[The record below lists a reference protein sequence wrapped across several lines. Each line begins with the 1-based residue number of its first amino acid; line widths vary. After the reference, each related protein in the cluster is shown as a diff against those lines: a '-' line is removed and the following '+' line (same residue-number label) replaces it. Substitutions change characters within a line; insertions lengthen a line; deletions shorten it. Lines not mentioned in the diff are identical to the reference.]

1 MAEKSFLEKFNK
13 YEPTD
18 TEIIRVLSRVY
29 NYTVRLSKE
38 QRLIECDVHFDD
50 IVDKSLLYRIENEIK
65 AAYSLN
71 FMKILPKYHESL
83 FGSQYFEQ
91 ILLEAERVGIVAKG
105 FFSGCDWEISGES
118 ITITIP
124 FQEGGV
130 RLLENANTH
139 KIIENIIFS
148 EFGRKF
154 TVKIISNG
162 GASTSA
168 YEKRKSEELKYDR
181 EIAEQSK
188 R

>member
-50 IVDKSLLYRIENEIK
+50 IVDKNLLYRIENEIK

-71 FMKILPKYHESL
+71 FMKILPKYDGSL
-83 FGSQYFEQ
+83 FSSYYFEQ

-124 FQEGGV
+124 FQEGGI
-130 RLLENANTH
+130 RLLENANTP
-139 KIIENIIFS
+139 KIIENIIFRS
-148 EFGRKF
+148 LARDL
-154 TVKIISNG
+154 
-162 GASTSA
+162 A
-168 YEKRKSEELKYDR
+168 
-181 EIAEQSK
+181 
-188 R
+188 